1 MTASDWRMTTGGRV
15 RWRLVRCGPDA
26 QLQWDLWIGHGSSD
40 PEATPLKVSRCE
52 EGKPILE
59 REPPMDFTRLTEVH
73 SKDGHVVPAY
83 LLRPPS
89 PAAGVAIA
97 HGYGGCKEHML
108 GLAARVAETGLAACV
123 FDIRGHGEHPAA
135 LDPAMLEDL
144 EAILNFLRRFG
155 RVAAAG
161 HSLGGRLAL
170 MSSADAVVA
179 ISPAL
184 PQRPSEE
191 GRAMLMHFG
200 STAVRARH
208 PGEIMEILRAMP
220 LPPVVARPTLLL
232 HAEGDI
238 PSLVEATRA
247 SAAAMPSAHIQVIS
261 QHQHRS
267 AELPASLLAYL
278 PRWFN
283 HIDLKANAE
292 LYVRVPA
299 WLAGRLQE
307 EVK

>member
-1 MTASDWRMTTGGRV
+1 M
-15 RWRLVRCGPDA
+15 
-26 QLQWDLWIGHGSSD
+26 
-40 PEATPLKVSRCE
+40 E
-52 EGKPILE
+52 
-59 REPPMDFTRLTEVH
+59 FTRLTDVRT
-73 SKDGHVVPAY
+73 KDGHVVPAY
-83 LLRPPS
+83 LLRPSS

-108 GLAARVAETGLAACV
+108 GLAARIAEASLAACV
-123 FDIRGHGEHPAA
+123 FDIRGHGEHPAS

-144 EAILNFLRRFG
+144 EAILVFLRRFG

-191 GRAMLMHFG
+191 GRAMLAQFG
-200 STAVRARH
+200 STAVRARN
-208 PGEIMEILRAMP
+208 PDEIMEILRAMP
-220 LPPVVARPTLLL
+220 APPAGSRPTLLL

-238 PSLVEATRA
+238 PSLIEAIRVTA
-247 SAAAMPSAHIQVIS
+247 TAMPAAHVQVIS
-261 QHQHRS
+261 QYQHRS

-292 LYVRVPA
+292 IYVRVPA
-299 WLAGRLQE
+299 WLVGRLE
-307 EVK
+307 EPPERSVELDVPRA